1 MGEVAE
7 GWRSLPLD
15 DLVPVDRPICY
26 GVLKPGDFFPDGVP
40 LVRIVDIVNNE
51 VVLADL
57 HRISTSLDAEFQRS
71 KLLGGEVLVSIQGTI
86 GRVAVVPGEL
96 SGANISRTI
105 ARIAVNRSISP
116 GFLSQ
121 WLRSQQGQIAMA
133 NSVLGTTR
141 DSLNISVL
149 RRIHLAVPPI
159 AEQRRIVE
167 ILDTADEAIRSTERL
182 IAKLVQAKKG
192 LLHDL
197 LERCVNGAN
206 GQRKARMV
214 PLGDACD
221 LQVGFA
227 FRSEWF
233 REDGEIRLLRGENAG
248 YGVPNWA
255 DTRYLTKAKA
265 QEFGSYLLEAGDI
278 IIGMD
283 RAFTKSGFKVSKIA
297 AEDTP
302 SLLVQRVGR
311 FQPHGIIG
319 SFLWCILNSETYQS
333 QLALR
338 QIGMDIPHLSKADIL
353 SPVIPMPEVVIQ
365 QRIAETFSA
374 CEQRERSE
382 SRYLAGLLAAKGGL
396 MDDLLTGR
404 TCVGASV

>member
-1 MGEVAE
+1 MDTNG
-7 GWRSLPLD
+7 
-15 DLVPVDRPICY
+15 
-26 GVLKPGDFFPDGVP
+26 FPWVS
-40 LVRIVDIVNNE
+40 I
-51 VVLADL
+51 ADL
-57 HRISTSLDAEFQRS
+57 KTSPVYKTAEKITRAGVRS
-71 KLLGGEVLVSIQGTI
+71 SSVHLVKAGTPLMSFKLTI
-86 GRVAVVPGEL
+86 GRVAVAGLDLYTNEAIV
-96 SGANISRTI
+96 
-105 ARIAVNRSISP
+105 AVNGKTGMASNRWLFHSLP
-116 GFLSQ
+116 G
-121 WLRSQQGQIAMA
+121 IA
-133 NSVLGTTR
+133 SGGVL
-141 DSLNISVL
+141 DSAVKGKTLNKHKLEQLELQLPSL
-149 RRIHLAVPPI
+149 P
-159 AEQRRIVE
+159 EQRRIAE
-167 ILDTADEAIRSTERL
+167 ILDTADEAIQSTERL
-182 IAKLVQAKKG
+182 IAKLEQTKQG

-197 LERCVNGAN
+197 LERCVNGAD